1 MKFKWIE
8 QLELVFKFI
17 NTTGRMKYVRPL
29 YRYLFSTNSREY
41 INFFFVIYF
50 SIIVF
55 FRDLYSWEEV
65 RTKTI
70 ENFENNKMC
79 MMYVC
84 RHTVA
89 KDLQLRD

>member
-1 MKFKWIE
+1 MLI
-8 QLELVFKFI
+8 
-17 NTTGRMKYVRPL
+17 
-29 YRYLFSTNSREY
+29 
-41 INFFFVIYF
+41 FFFYF

-65 RTKTI
+65 RTETI
-70 ENFENNKMC
+70 NNFENNKMR

-89 KDLQLRD
+89 KDLRLRE